1 MADQKF
7 SKIEL
12 NNEEE
17 QVVDARSPVFPSDLK
32 KEQSMTKEEGKHPKE
47 KDSPLEKNSV
57 LHKEKKKKWPKIAG
71 LVFLGLF
78 LFVLAISIPVAIL
91 AGPTIVS
98 AKKTYGLVREAYE
111 FGKNQD
117 LVKAEEKLVETRIS
131 LEETQQKYNKLSW
144 TKFVPGLHLY
154 YLDGKRGLEAAL
166 AGIEAAEILLEAITP
181 YADVLGFKGQGSFM
195 GGTAEDRI
203 ARAVQTL
210 DKITPEIDRVAEK
223 LKVAEANISQISSNR
238 YPESFQGK
246 KIRENIDKAKEI
258 VLAANLAMTDAKPI
272 LEVLPSIL
280 GHPEGKKY
288 LVIFQNDGELRPTGG
303 FMTAYAVLAVD
314 TGKVKAEKSD
324 DIYGLDRK
332 FGRDLPAPEPIKK
345 YLPLVYSWHLR
356 DMNLSPDFKESMMT
370 FDKYYSELP
379 GEHQVDGIITVDTKV
394 LKDLIDVLGP
404 IEVSGFGKFTTEED
418 PRCNIPQ
425 VICELEF
432 IVDKPLATHVSDRKS
447 TILGPMMQEI
457 LYKAL
462 GSGRGQW
469 GEIIKTGY
477 NLLEEKHILVY
488 FKDDKAQEAAEKFGI
503 AGRVKDYK
511 ADFFMVNDT
520 NFGGAK
526 SNLYVVQEV
535 EQEIEVKEDGTIQK
549 KVSLVYIH
557 PEPADD
563 CNLESGGLCLSG
575 ILRNWFRVYV
585 PEGSKLIEGL
595 GSEVEIETSQD
606 LGKTVFEGFFTLRP
620 ESRAKVILTYE
631 LPFKYEESEGC
642 KQFIQKQ
649 PGTKEP
655 KYTIYFG
662 NKEEKFGLNKDKE
675 IVF

>member
-1 MADQKF
+1 MPDDIQK
-7 SKIEL
+7 IQLDNDEGARV
-12 NNEEE
+12 ET
-17 QVVDARSPVFPSDLK
+17 ARSPVFPSDLK
-32 KEQSMTKEEGKHPKE
+32 KENPLAEEREENPRIEKHSK
-47 KDSPLEKNSV
+47 KRDSALEK
-57 LHKEKKKKWPKIAG
+57 KKKKWPKIVG

-78 LFVLAISIPVAIL
+78 ILFLIIGIPVAIL

-98 AKKTYGLVREAYE
+98 AKKTYGLAKETYE

-117 LVKAEEKLVETRIS
+117 LVKAEEKLVETKAS
-131 LEETQQKYNKLSW
+131 LEETQEKYNRLSW

-166 AGIEAAEILLEAITP
+166 AGIEAAEVLLKAITP

-203 ARAVQTL
+203 AKAVQTL

-223 LKVAEANISQISSNR
+223 LKVAEANISQINSNR

-246 KIRENIDKAKEI
+246 KTRENIDKAKKM

-272 LEVLPSIL
+272 LEVLPDIL
-280 GHPEGKKY
+280 GYPEGKKY

-303 FMTAYAVLAVD
+303 FMTAFAVLSVD

-332 FGRDLPAPEPIKK
+332 FGRDLPAPEPIEK

-370 FDKYYSELP
+370 FEKYYSDLP
-379 GEHQVDGIITVDTKV
+379 GEHQVDGIITVDTRV

-488 FKDDKAQEAAEKFGI
+488 FKNDQAQEAAEKFGI
-503 AGRVKDYK
+503 AGRVKDYDG
-511 ADFFMVNDT
+511 DFFMINDT

-526 SNLYVVQEV
+526 SNLYVTQEV

-549 KVSLVYIH
+549 KVFLVYVH

-595 GSEVEIETSQD
+595 GSEVEIETSED

-631 LPFKYEESEGC
+631 LPFKYQEEEGY

-655 KYTIYFG
+655 EYTIYFAD
-662 NKEEKFGLNKDKE
+662 KEEKFGLNKDTE
-675 IVF
+675 ITF